1 MNYSNDEDLLMNNQ
15 LLNPKINTK
24 YIKGITYSQNNNIN
38 KGKKII
44 KKPKIKI
51 ENINPEKIEY
61 NFNEDIYLNLPRPVQ
76 NIEQYQK
83 KENIKKNQIFENM
96 EVNEDNLI
104 PKRSIKSGNAFK
116 INKKIN
122 NKKYINK
129 NKINDLENLD
139 NINDILYKNYSNNNI
154 SKNNFNILGKNS
166 GKINPKKNNNSN
178 SNSNSNS
185 NNNISDL
192 KMTKSSIQI
201 SGKNFQKKNSYNKIQ
216 NNYEQRLYP
225 LPIKSDKII
234 NMNYKNKTKKE
245 YNLKSENIMKELKT
259 NKIKNNKNED
269 PMELD
274 LDKYDEINLNFVNPN
289 NEYNNIF
296 FYDSKNKYNNNIT
309 DLKEPLDKFRVNNNN
324 NIIKKNSAK
333 EKVNNKYIYKK
344 IKNLNKKEE
353 VKKPKNLINIR
364 KKEIKNNIKN
374 NYSTIDLVIK
384 LPFKG
389 EKISLNIYDD
399 NNIKKSLENLINNNN
414 LNESYFEPLLSLVN
428 NSINILKNANNLK
441 ITKIK
446 KYNKTNTEELKDDLN
461 YSFILDLVSK
471 NKFNELLE
479 KINSDTEEISE
490 YKKVLN
496 MSI

>member
-15 LLNPKINTK
+15 LNPKINTK

-44 KKPKIKI
+44 KKQKIKI

-76 NIEQYQK
+76 NLEQYQK

-116 INKKIN
+116 INKKIT

-154 SKNNFNILGKNS
+154 SKNNFNILGQNS
-166 GKINPKKNNNSN
+166 GKTNAKKNNNSN
-178 SNSNSNS
+178 SNSNFNS

-216 NNYEQRLYP
+216 NNYEQNLYP
-225 LPIKSDKII
+225 MPIKSDKMI

-384 LPFKG
+384 LPFKE

-399 NNIKKSLENLINNNN
+399 NNIKKTIENLINNNN

>member
-15 LLNPKINTK
+15 LNPKINTK

-44 KKPKIKI
+44 KKQKIKI

-61 NFNEDIYLNLPRPVQ
+61 NFNGDIYLNLPRPVQ
-76 NIEQYQK
+76 NLEQYQK

-116 INKKIN
+116 INKKIT

-154 SKNNFNILGKNS
+154 SKNNFNILGQNS
-166 GKINPKKNNNSN
+166 GKINAKKNNNSN
-178 SNSNSNS
+178 SNSNSYS

-216 NNYEQRLYP
+216 NNYEQNLYQM
-225 LPIKSDKII
+225 PIKSDKMI

-259 NKIKNNKNED
+259 NKIKNNKNEEQ
-269 PMELD
+269 MELD

-309 DLKEPLDKFRVNNNN
+309 DIKEPLDKFRINNN

-344 IKNLNKKEE
+344 IKSLNKKEE

-374 NYSTIDLVIK
+374 NYSTIDLIIK
-384 LPFKG
+384 LPFKE
-389 EKISLNIYDD
+389 EKISVNIYDD
-399 NNIKKSLENLINNNN
+399 NNIKKTIENLINNNN

>member
-15 LLNPKINTK
+15 LNPKINTK

-44 KKPKIKI
+44 KKQKIKI

-76 NIEQYQK
+76 NLEQYQK

-154 SKNNFNILGKNS
+154 SKNNFNILGQNS
-166 GKINPKKNNNSN
+166 GKTNAKKNNNSN
-178 SNSNSNS
+178 SNSNFNS

-216 NNYEQRLYP
+216 NNYEQNLYP
-225 LPIKSDKII
+225 MPIKSDKMI

-245 YNLKSENIMKELKT
+245 YNLKSENIMKELKI

-309 DLKEPLDKFRVNNNN
+309 DIKEPLDKFRINNN

-344 IKNLNKKEE
+344 IKSLNKKEE

-384 LPFKG
+384 LPFKE

-399 NNIKKSLENLINNNN
+399 NNIKKTIENLINNNN